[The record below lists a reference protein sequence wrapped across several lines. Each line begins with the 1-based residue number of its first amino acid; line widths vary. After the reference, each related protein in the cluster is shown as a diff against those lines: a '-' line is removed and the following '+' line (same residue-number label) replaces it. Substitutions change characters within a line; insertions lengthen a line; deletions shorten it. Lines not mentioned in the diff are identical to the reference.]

1 MIKKLN
7 TAPILALSESQYSQY
22 FLEYSHLIFK
32 TGPIRPILRYH
43 FYERKT
49 LFKKRPMDYSFI

>member
-7 TAPILALSESQYSQY
+7 TAPILALSESQYSQH

-32 TGPIRPILRYH
+32 TGPIRPILRYFEIIAIH
-43 FYERKT
+43 VLQGK
-49 LFKKRPMDYSFI
+49 